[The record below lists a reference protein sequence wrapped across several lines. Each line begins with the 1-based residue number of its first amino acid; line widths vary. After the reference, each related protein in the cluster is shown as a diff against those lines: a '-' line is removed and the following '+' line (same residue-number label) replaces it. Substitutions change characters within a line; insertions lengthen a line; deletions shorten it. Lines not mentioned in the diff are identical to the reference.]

1 MCVCVHVCEGLCT
14 LQGVCQGCGGNPPPL
29 VVVFAVVSE
38 TDIIIEKEC
47 TGAIKCALYM
57 SA

>member
-1 MCVCVHVCEGLCT
+1 MYFTRCLP
-14 LQGVCQGCGGNPPPL
+14 GVVGEHSPL
-29 VVVFAVVSE
+29 VVVFAAVSE